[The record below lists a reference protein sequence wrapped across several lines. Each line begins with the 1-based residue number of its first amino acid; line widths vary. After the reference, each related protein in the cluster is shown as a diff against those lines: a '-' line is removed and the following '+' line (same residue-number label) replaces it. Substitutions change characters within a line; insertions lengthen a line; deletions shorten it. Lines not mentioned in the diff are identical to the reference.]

1 MPEVNKVSVGL
12 ADEQA
17 TKLETYE
24 MPVGMAEA
32 IFYYQKKLKQARDQR
47 VQPRV
52 ELDDLDYETDYELNR
67 RAANAYLRKKKN
79 DDEVRI
85 ATGATE
91 KKIEVVMNELLSLNL
106 QPEITAY
113 DKYDS
118 EIDKLGENFEGI
130 VKRTNETEGMCG
142 DDDFWRE
149 FVHEMLTQR
158 IVFIEELDEYIKTF
172 SSSNLNCV
180 DGTNES
186 EGVKDEYVHR
196 AIKRV
201 LPGLQVFLG
210 DMNIPAYRFNEQPY
224 ILKYYRKTYDEAKIK
239 YGGWENF
246 KYVSKGQTKSSQGPA
261 FYRVSTLD
269 PEEVEEIH
277 YINPHLNEYQVLI
290 NMIPMFD
297 KPMKCPWTIRPDN
310 KFNMSAIVLKPISRT
325 FALGKPLTA
334 SAKVLQGLNDEMI
347 RLLVRKFRQA
357 IEPPMAV
364 LSDKILSKDIWLS
377 GAMTQGISKD
387 DFEILNPSNQGVTSA
402 EFQMIQL
409 VSKEVEQF
417 VGVPNIAQGFSDE
430 GGKPTATQ
438 LTMQQRNFVKQL
450 GQAVLSLYKAKREAT
465 YLRIYNLLDNFTK
478 PVTKT
483 IDPISGAVQEIYNKW
498 TVNGADLG
506 GGKMGKKSI
515 QMTNR
520 PLSEDELSSVY
531 QMENEMS
538 QSGTPH
544 RFSFINL
551 GLLNSVSTL
560 WKVMI
565 NEKERDGSALEKVM
579 FTDKL
584 EQAAGV
590 TKLTG
595 RQINPDTAVEEFE
608 STWKT
613 KNMFVKGNQPSQN
626 QVPEELQGMDEK
638 LAALG
643 QTRVGDQ
650 LQEGAVAG
658 ATNKPSVNTMAAAV

>member
-1 MPEVNKVSVGL
+1 MPEDNKVSVGL
-12 ADEQA
+12 AEEQKEKA
-17 TKLETYE
+17 LTYE

-32 IFYYQKKLKQARDQR
+32 IFYYQKKLKQAKDQR
-47 VQPRV
+47 SQPRT

-91 KKIEVVMNELLSLNL
+91 KKIETVMNELLALNL
-106 QPEITAY
+106 QPEVTAY
-113 DKYDS
+113 DKFDN
-118 EIDKLGENFEGI
+118 EIAKLGGNFEDI
-130 VKRTNETEGMCG
+130 VRRTNETEGMCG
-142 DDDFWRE
+142 DDDVWRE

-158 IVFIEELDEYIKTF
+158 IVFIEEIDEYVKTF
-172 SSSNLNCV
+172 SSSNLNC
-180 DGTNES
+180 DTGEATPED
-186 EGVKDEYVHR
+186 VKEELIHR
-196 AIKRV
+196 PIKHV
-201 LPGLQVFLG
+201 LSGLQVFLG
-210 DMNIPAYRFNEQPY
+210 DMNIPAYRFNDQPY
-224 ILKYYRKTYDEAKIK
+224 ILKYYRKTYDEAKVK
-239 YGGWENF
+239 YGNWANF
-246 KYVSKGQTKSSQGPA
+246 KYVLKGQSKSAQGPN
-261 FYRVSTLD
+261 FYRISTLD

-290 NMIPMFD
+290 NLIPMFD

-387 DFEILNPSNQGVTSA
+387 EFEILNPNNQGVTSA
-402 EFQMIQL
+402 EFQMIQM

-417 VGVPNIAQGFSDE
+417 IGVPNIAQGFSE

-478 PVTKT
+478 PISKT
-483 IDPISGAVQEIYNKW
+483 IDPITGGVQEIYNKW
-498 TVNGADLG
+498 TVDGADVG
-506 GGKMGKKSI
+506 EGKMGKKSI

-520 PLSEDELSSVY
+520 MLSEDEMSSVY

-538 QSGTPH
+538 KGGKPH

-551 GLLNSVSTL
+551 SLLNTVSTL
-560 WKVMI
+560 WRVLI
-565 NEKERDGSALEKVM
+565 NEKERDGSPLEKIM
-579 FTDKL
+579 FADKL
-584 EQAAGV
+584 NQAAGI
-590 TKLTG
+590 TNLTG
-595 RQINPDTAVEEFE
+595 RKLNPDAVVEEFE
-608 STWKT
+608 STWKA
-613 KNMFVKGNQPSQN
+613 KNMFIKGDQPQQN
-626 QVPEELQGMDEK
+626 QTPPELQGMDEK
-638 LAALG
+638 LNALS
-643 QTRVGDQ
+643 QSKVGDQ
-650 LQEGAVAG
+650 MQEGAVAG
-658 ATNKPSVNTMAAAV
+658 AVNKPSINTMMTA